1 MCKYKRSV
9 VTMISFIL
17 LIACAPASDANEV
30 IRTVESPRLVVGS
43 RITMSCTYLGS
54 CPDPC
59 NWVEVIWEKIGQ
71 SGSVMT
77 RRNESSARGDDD
89 RWSVA
94 TEFPKTTLA
103 ITKVN
108 ASDSGSYQCCFLMR
122 SNPEKRVEAQLPLTI
137 VTSSFLEMFDED
149 VYLTVGEE
157 DPVLPTVVDCID
169 TTDIRK
175 KVTTVTPPEPIPA
188 APRGSVTEEYGAR
201 ATLSVCLGLMAVVVI
216 ASACGTAWLLYK
228 RRKGP
233 LVDITYI

>member
-1 MCKYKRSV
+1 MFNGVFSCEGSEIITLIMCKYKRSV

-175 KVTTVTPPEPIPA
+175 KSPPLRLQNLFPRLRAEVSPRSTEPV
-188 APRGSVTEEYGAR
+188 PRSRCV
-201 ATLSVCLGLMAVVVI
+201 
-216 ASACGTAWLLYK
+216 W
-228 RRKGP
+228 
-233 LVDITYI
+233 D